1 MPKKKYSREAQVS
14 ACRLGTLCTAE
25 LTSAAHVLQ
34 IPLRQQLRRCA
45 RCQSRGTTVTRSP
58 ASEQEALHAAA
69 ARTKR

>member
-1 MPKKKYSREAQVS
+1 MAQGSKKTQLELRVS
-14 ACRLGTLCTAE
+14 LAAPYTAYI
-25 LTSAAHVLQ
+25 TSAAHVLR